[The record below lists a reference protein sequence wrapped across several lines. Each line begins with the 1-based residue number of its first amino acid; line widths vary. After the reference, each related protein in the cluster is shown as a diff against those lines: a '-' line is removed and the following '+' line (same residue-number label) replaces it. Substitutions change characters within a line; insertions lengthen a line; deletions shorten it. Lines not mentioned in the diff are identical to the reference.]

1 MATLINASIDLAKI
15 EKSKIF
21 EKDGKKWLSLSISV
35 NDEPNN
41 YGQNVAISIGQ
52 SKEEKGHP
60 KTYLGNG
67 KVVWSDGK
75 VPTVVQ
81 ATPPPQNNGNM
92 ENDNLPF

>member
-52 SKEEKGHP
+52 SKEEKGQP

-67 KVVWSDGK
+67 KVVWTDGK
-75 VPTVVQ
+75 SPTVVQ
-81 ATPPPQNNGNM
+81 ATPQQ
-92 ENDNLPF
+92 ESKDDDDLPF